1 VQTAKQKID
10 LRILPEEARKELID
24 FYEYLI
30 SKYKRGARRA
40 KKRLKEILSNPIGI
54 LPDNY
59 KFNREEAHER

>member
-1 VQTAKQKID
+1 MQTREREID
-10 LRILPEEARKELID
+10 LEVLPEEARKELID

-30 SKYKRGARRA
+30 SKYKRRA
-40 KKRLKEILSNPIGI
+40 KRAEKRLKEILSNPIGV

>member
-1 VQTAKQKID
+1 MQTTKREID
-10 LRILPEEARKELID
+10 LEVLPEEARKELID

-30 SKYKRGARRA
+30 SKYKRRAKRA
-40 KKRLKEILSNPIGI
+40 KKGLKEILSGPVGI